1 VREFSLRTIS
11 SALQTHL
18 EGEVTTL
25 AMCWRVLRADAV
37 EKCWTDHDDVIV
49 YDGDSYT
56 PLESGQPSNY
66 RQQASLAPSNQDL
79 VMAFATGTGTDAELR
94 AGLYDYA
101 KVWSFLINWADT
113 SQGIV
118 KLAAGRLGEVEI
130 RDNMARIEMR
140 SLTQLITTT
149 IGRIYTPECDA
160 DLGDA
165 RCKVVMTGYTHTG
178 TVGTVTD
185 RRQFTIA
192 GAAAGKAG
200 DYYNYGKIV
209 FSSGA
214 CAGLTLQVEDYVAA
228 TNTIALIEPLPFDPA
243 NGDAFTLYAGCDR
256 RMTTCVDRFDNLD
269 NFRGFPDIP
278 GMDQALTVPNNQQWT
293 ED

>member
-1 VREFSLRTIS
+1 MPRTIS
-11 SALQTHL
+11 AALQTHL
-18 EGEVTTL
+18 EGELTTL
-25 AMCWRVLRADAV
+25 AMCWRILRSDGVVKA
-37 EKCWTDHDDVIV
+37 WTDHDAEIV
-49 YDGDSYT
+49 YDGVVYT

-66 RQQASLAPSNQDL
+66 RQQASLAPANMDV
-79 VMAFATGTGTDAELR
+79 VMAFASGTGTDADLR

-113 SQGIV
+113 SMGIV

-130 RDNMARIEMR
+130 RDNLARIEMR
-140 SLTQLITTT
+140 SLTQLLATT

-165 RCKVVMTGYTHTG
+165 RCGVAMAGYTKAG

-192 GAAAGKAG
+192 GAASGQAG
-200 DYYNYGKIV
+200 DYYNYGKII

-214 CAGLTLQVEDYVAA
+214 CAGITLQVEDYNGA
-228 TNTIALIEPLPFDPA
+228 NDTITLIESLPYDPA
-243 NGDAFTLYAGCDR
+243 NGDTFTLYAGCDR
-256 RMTTCVDRFDNLD
+256 RLTTCDTRFSNVV

-278 GMDQALTVPNNQQWT
+278 GMDQAMVVPANQKWT

>member
-1 VREFSLRTIS
+1 MRTIS
-11 SALQTHL
+11 ANLQAHL
-18 EGEVTTL
+18 EGELTTL
-25 AMCWRVLRADAV
+25 AMCWRILRTDGV
-37 EKCWTDHDDVIV
+37 EKCWTDHDEEIV
-49 YDGDSYT
+49 YDGDTYT
-56 PLESGQPSNY
+56 PIESGQPSNY
-66 RQQASLAPSNQDL
+66 RQQASMAPASQDVL
-79 VMAFATGTGTDAELR
+79 MAFASGSGTDTDLR

-101 KVWSFLINWADT
+101 KVWSFLINWADP
-113 SQGIV
+113 SMGIV

-130 RDNMARIEMR
+130 RDNLARIELR
-140 SLTQLITTT
+140 SLCQLLATT

-165 RCKVVMTGYTHTG
+165 RCGVAMAGYTHTG
-178 TVGTVTD
+178 AVGTVTD
-185 RRQFTIA
+185 RRQFTIS

-214 CAGLTLQVEDYVAA
+214 CDGIALQVEDYNG
-228 TNTIALIEPLPFDPA
+228 TNDTITLIEPLPFDPA
-243 NGDAFTLYAGCDR
+243 NGDTFTLYAGCDR
-256 RMTTCVDRFDNLD
+256 RLSTCSTRFSNVA

-278 GMDQALTVPNNQQWT
+278 GMDQALTVPANQQWT